1 MKPIRKAL
9 LVNTITI
16 FNHYKN
22 DDGDTL
28 YIPSVINQC
37 LCYDKKNFLSV
48 NNYGVS
54 KQYNLRVILDN
65 KNTFVKGKQY
75 IDYTEWQELSEEE
88 KKLYWTLQVDD
99 ILIKKE
105 IIVEDIEEY
114 KGEKFVLK
122 EKVNYQ
128 DKDGSI
134 HSREIICI

>member
-1 MKPIRKAL
+1 MKPIKKAL

-16 FNHYKN
+16 YNHYK
-22 DDGDTL
+22 DDNGDTL

-54 KQYNLRVILDN
+54 KQYSLNVILDN

-88 KKLYWTLQVDD
+88 KGLYWTLQVDD